1 MLYLCN
7 PLTQLNAQ
15 GQPALP
21 TGTSFRWI
29 SQPPSE
35 GWFKNGKSENCWVFD
50 TGDGSIADPM
60 ELDQFEWELA
70 PKIYPNGVPLLDEGV
85 HQNYEIV
92 VDQSAQTQQQ
102 AEQILSQL
110 TPLAQ
115 SDPLAVKNAM
125 NTVFTPEQIQGVM
138 GAQ

>member
-7 PLTQLNAQ
+7 PLTQINKQ
-15 GQPALP
+15 NQPDLP
-21 TGTSFRWI
+21 AGTSFRWI

-35 GWFKNGKSENCWVFD
+35 DWFKDSTGANCWVFD
-50 TGDGSIADPM
+50 TEAIVSG
-60 ELDQFEWELA
+60 FETA
-70 PKIYPNGVPLLDEGV
+70 PSVYPNGVPLLDEGV
-85 HQNYEIV
+85 HQNYETVI
-92 VDQSAQTQQQ
+92 DQSAQTQQQ
-102 AEQILSQL
+102 AEQILAQL
-110 TPLAQ
+110 TPLAN